1 MADIN
6 RPPPSLPVSWN
17 GGGNP
22 QQQSRKRAFRQAV
35 DAYGATPLVEPQDTL
50 SIHGI
55 PPRDLTEPVRR
66 AIDDLVGEIE
76 RLRWAV
82 EQSEGRQAY
91 LEGLADRDSV
101 LPVLNR
107 RAFEREV
114 GLLIGR
120 IGDADPATPP
130 PVLVAFQLENF
141 AELHRGL
148 GLEAA
153 ETALRHVAETLLTHV
168 RQSDV
173 VGALGGGGVGVVLT
187 LADEAAVR
195 EKAESLRQA
204 VSAWPPRHSDAV
216 LPLAVRFGLVRLRG
230 DISVGHA
237 LATVDDRLRGGLD
250 DPAA

>member
-6 RPPPSLPVSWN
+6 RPPPSPPVSWN

-22 QQQSRKRAFRQAV
+22 QQQGRRRAFRQAV
-35 DAYGATPLVEPQDTL
+35 DAYGGTPLVEPQDTL

-66 AIDDLVGEIE
+66 VIDDLMAEIE

-120 IGDADPATPP
+120 LGADPASPP
-130 PVLVAFQLENF
+130 PVLAAFYLENF
-141 AELHRGL
+141 EELHLRL
-148 GLEAA
+148 GLDAA

-173 VGALGGGGVGVVLT
+173 VGALGGAGVGVVLT

-195 EKAESLRQA
+195 EKAARLRQA

-230 DISVGHA
+230 DMSVAHA
-237 LATVDDRLRGGLD
+237 LALVDDRLRQGLD
-250 DPAA
+250 DAMA